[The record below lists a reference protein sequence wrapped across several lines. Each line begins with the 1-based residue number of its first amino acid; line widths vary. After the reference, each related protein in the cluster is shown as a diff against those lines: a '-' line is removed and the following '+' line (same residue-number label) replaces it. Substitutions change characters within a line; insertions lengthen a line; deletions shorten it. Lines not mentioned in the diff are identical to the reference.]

1 MKMRTTLLT
10 LFLTSVFA
18 ATAFSAEFYVAT
30 GGADDNPGTQAKPF
44 GTFRRAQQ
52 AARAERATHPDQGV
66 TVTFLAGF
74 YPLERTLEFTPADS
88 GISAAQ
94 PVRYVAEAGAEV
106 VISGG
111 RRITG
116 WQPDAQRPGVWKTL
130 VSGAKV
136 GTEGAWRFQQLWVN
150 GQSAIRARTPNDWN
164 FSSLLGISEG
174 TNAANGRG
182 GSVQHTFTTRPQ
194 ALAALRGLDGAA
206 LHEAQVVVFHKW
218 DTTRETLETAS
229 PEQGV
234 FTTRG
239 ARMQSWNTMSRDCLF
254 YLENTLSALDAPGEW
269 FLDRDGWLY
278 YQPRAGEDMARA
290 EVIAPV
296 LERFLS
302 IQGQA
307 SDPGTRVQHLRF
319 EGLKFRQTGFQISP
333 RGLPP
338 AQAAMNVDVTA
349 IQVDAARDIL
359 FTHCA
364 VEHIGSTAFWFRH
377 ACRDCRVEHTRMVD
391 LGIGGVRIGE
401 AGIVPE
407 AVRTG
412 GITVDNCIIQ
422 SGGRIMPHTVAV
434 WIGHSPD
441 NAITHCDIGDFF
453 YTAVSVG
460 WRWGYAESAAKRN
473 RIEFNHL
480 HHLGYRI
487 LSDMGGVYTLGPS
500 EGTRVCNNV
509 VHDVYSTRYGGWGL
523 YPDEGST
530 GILFENNLVYDVRDG
545 CVHQHYGKENVFRN
559 NILAFSEEGQI
570 AITRAEPH
578 LSFTF
583 ERNLVYW
590 DEGHLLGYGGWRGG
604 AKVALQSN
612 LYWRA
617 HSQPFDFGGK
627 TFEQWRAAGKD
638 EGSLIADPLFRDVEH
653 RDFRLRPG
661 SPAEKIGFKPF
672 DFSQAG
678 VYGEAA
684 WKELARSVSFPKP
697 YVVPPSE
704 PLSLQDDFER
714 AGTTAL
720 LEVATLEHEGHKDLI
735 TTTDTVAASGKCSLR
750 IQDDPSLKASY
761 NPHFYWDPQYRAGR
775 GLLGYAIRLEP
786 GANARCEWR
795 DHSSPYLTGPSVEFH
810 DRAVF
815 VRGKKLTEI
824 PENAWVRV
832 EMRAPLGQAGST
844 WELTIS
850 LPGGTPQQFKNL
862 ACDPAWKEARWVGF
876 SSFSAGHASYYLD
889 DLVMENR

>member
-1 MKMRTTLLT
+1 MKFSILALVLAMWSAT
-10 LFLTSVFA
+10 
-18 ATAFSAEFYVAT
+18 TAFPVEFYVAP
-30 GGADDNPGTQAKPF
+30 GGADGAPGTRVQPF
-44 GTFRRAQQ
+44 ASFQRAQQ
-52 AARAERATHPDQGV
+52 AARAERVVHPDQEV
-66 TVTFLAGF
+66 TVTFLEGF
-74 YPLERTLEFTPADS
+74 YPLARTLEFTPADS
-88 GISAAQ
+88 GASAAQ
-94 PVRYVAEAGAEV
+94 PVRYRAEPGAEV

-111 RRITG
+111 RRLSG
-116 WQPDAQRPGVWKTL
+116 WQPDSQRPGVWKTR
-130 VSGAKV
+130 VAGAKA
-136 GTEGAWRFQQLWVN
+136 GEEPAWRFQQLWVN
-150 GQSAIRARTPNDWN
+150 GQGAIRARTPNDWN
-164 FSSLLGISEG
+164 FSLLLGVSEG
-174 TNAANGRG
+174 TNAPGDRASGVR
-182 GSVQHTFTTRPQ
+182 HTFTTRPE
-194 ALAALRGLDGAA
+194 ALAALRGLDEAA
-206 LHEAQVVVFHKW
+206 LRDAQVVVFHKW
-218 DTTRETLETAS
+218 DTTRETLETAT
-229 PEQGV
+229 PEQGQ

-290 EVIAPV
+290 EVVAPV

-302 IQGQA
+302 IQGQPE
-307 SDPGTRVQHLRF
+307 DPGAWVQHLRF
-319 EGLKFRQTGFQISP
+319 EGLKFRQAGFEISP

-338 AQAAMNVDVTA
+338 AQAAMNVDATA
-349 IQVDAARDIL
+349 IQVDAARNIQ
-359 FTHCA
+359 FTNCA
-364 VEHIGSTAFWFRH
+364 VEHLGSTAFWFRH

-401 AGIVPE
+401 TRLVPD
-407 AVRTG
+407 AVCTA

-441 NAITHCDIGDFF
+441 NAVTHCDIGDFF

-545 CVHQHYGKENVFRN
+545 CVHQHYGKENIFRN

-570 AITRAEPH
+570 AVTRAEPH

-583 ERNLVYW
+583 EHNLVYW

-604 AKVALQSN
+604 AKVTLQSN

-617 HSQPFDFGGK
+617 RSQPFDFGGK
-627 TFEQWRAAGKD
+627 TFAQWRAAGKD
-638 EGSLIADPLFRDVEH
+638 EGSLIADPLFRDPTH
-653 RDFRLRPG
+653 RDFRLSPG
-661 SPAEKIGFKPF
+661 SPAEKLGFKPF
-672 DFSQAG
+672 DSTQAG

-684 WKELARSVSFPKP
+684 WKALASSLSCPRP
-697 YVVPPSE
+697 YVVPDSE

-714 AGTTAL
+714 VGSSPL
-720 LEVATLEHEGHKDLI
+720 LEVASLQQENRKDLI
-735 TTTDTVAASGKCSLR
+735 TVTDTVAAGGKRSLK
-750 IQDDPSLKASY
+750 IQDDPNLKSSF
-761 NPHFYWDPQYRAGR
+761 NPHFYWDPQYRKGHGR
-775 GLLGYAIRLEP
+775 LAYALRLEP
-786 GANARCEWR
+786 GANAHCEWR
-795 DHSSPYLTGPSVEFH
+795 DHSSPYLTGPSAEFH
-810 DRAVF
+810 DGAVF

-832 EMRAPLGQAGST
+832 EMRATLGQSGST
-844 WELTIS
+844 WELTVT
-850 LPGGTPQQFKNL
+850 LPGAAPQQFKDL
-862 ACDPAWKEARWVGF
+862 ACDPAWKEARWIGF
-876 SSFSAGHASYYLD
+876 STFSAGHASYYLD
-889 DLVMENR
+889 DLMMENR